1 MTTSM
6 GANDLASLKQE
17 IEVMESDTEERK
29 MGVMEWSRLKNLSR
43 ERGR

>member
-1 MTTSM
+1 M

-17 IEVMESDTEERK
+17 IEIMESDTEESK